1 VNNFVSKDEMSFHV
15 KDVLQQSIKAKAAI
29 GEYSPEEI
37 TMVLVT
43 LNYGGRQDDTHEIS
57 KQNCNFTKVLSRY
70 FFSTLAVEQSTL
82 WTLLVDVA

>member
-1 VNNFVSKDEMSFHV
+1 MIKD
-15 KDVLQQSIKAKAAI
+15 KGAI
-29 GEYSPEEI
+29 EDYSPEEI